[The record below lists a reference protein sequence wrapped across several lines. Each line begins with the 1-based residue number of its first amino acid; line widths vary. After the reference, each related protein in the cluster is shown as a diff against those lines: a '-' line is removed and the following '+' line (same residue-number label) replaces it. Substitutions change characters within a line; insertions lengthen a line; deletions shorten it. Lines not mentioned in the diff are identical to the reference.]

1 VDVDTADLKLE
12 TLRAALHI
20 PNEPEL
26 ALREDTALVPR
37 LRRII
42 SDDDRVTS
50 RASLGEGTLLITGGT
65 GGLGSL
71 LARHLVTEHGV
82 AHLLLSSR
90 RGPDAEGASE
100 LVTELLALG
109 AETAEVVACDV
120 ADPADITRALAGIDP
135 TRPLT
140 GVIHLAGV
148 LDDGVVSGMTP
159 ESLQG
164 VLAPKVNGA
173 WNLHQA
179 TCDHSLESFILFSS
193 VAGMFGNPAQGNYS
207 AANLFLD
214 ALAAHRRA
222 QGQSGLSL
230 AWGAWAGGGMLDTLS
245 DAEQQRIQ
253 RSGLTPLTPEQG
265 LQLFD
270 DALEGRESVMM
281 TANLDHK
288 QLQRQATEGMPV
300 PWILRGLISAPSR
313 GDSAAAGAAALA
325 LRQRLGAAPETERHE
340 ILLEVIQDEVAQVL
354 GLSSGHDV
362 DADMPLQELG
372 ADSLMAIELYNRLS
386 ALSGT
391 TLPSTLVF
399 DYPNTGAITGFILTQ
414 IELPSEDEAR
424 DRSLHQSLVEAVR
437 GASLED
443 LEASGTLALLKTLAG
458 VRQETLEEKEPVT
471 AQQRTEKTLE
481 ERADEATEDELLAML
496 EASLDDLDGEQ

>member
-1 VDVDTADLKLE
+1 
-12 TLRAALHI
+12 
-20 PNEPEL
+20 
-26 ALREDTALVPR
+26 
-37 LRRII
+37 
-42 SDDDRVTS
+42 
-50 RASLGEGTLLITGGT
+50 
-65 GGLGSL
+65 
-71 LARHLVTEHGV
+71 
-82 AHLLLSSR
+82 
-90 RGPDAEGASE
+90 
-100 LVTELLALG
+100 
-109 AETAEVVACDV
+109 
-120 ADPADITRALAGIDP
+120 
-135 TRPLT
+135 
-140 GVIHLAGV
+140 
-148 LDDGVVSGMTP
+148 
-159 ESLQG
+159 
-164 VLAPKVNGA
+164 
-173 WNLHQA
+173 
-179 TCDHSLESFILFSS
+179 
-193 VAGMFGNPAQGNYS
+193 
-207 AANLFLD
+207 
-214 ALAAHRRA
+214 
-222 QGQSGLSL
+222 
-230 AWGAWAGGGMLDTLS
+230 MLDTLS
-245 DAEQQRIQ
+245 EAEQQRIQ

-270 DALEGRESVMM
+270 DALERRESVMM

-300 PWILRGLISAPSR
+300 PWILRGLISAPGR
-313 GDSAAAGAAALA
+313 ADSAAVGAAALA
-325 LRQRLGAAPETERHE
+325 LRQRLGAAQEAERHE

-414 IELPSEDEAR
+414 IELPGEDEAR
-424 DRSLHQSLVEAVR
+424 DRSLHQALVEAVR

-458 VRQETLEEKEPVT
+458 VRQETLEEKAPVT